1 MASAKQIAANRLNAR
16 LASGPKTEEG
26 RRRST
31 VNARKHGLTQP
42 VQVSEFGRHLLAVE
56 ALLLRDEFESTQ
68 AQELALCILDYERN
82 LQHLRDQFAWSEQTG
97 LQLREGTQ
105 VGAEHLSS
113 AQEVANIT
121 AQIQMKLSRQEKSV
135 LNGLANLYRR
145 QAKDQIRKE
154 EQALRSA
161 DRHYRRAA
169 NQLLKCLRS
178 VVL

>member
-1 MASAKQIAANRLNAR
+1 M
-16 LASGPKTEEG
+16 
-26 RRRST
+26 
-31 VNARKHGLTQP
+31 
-42 VQVSEFGRHLLAVE
+42 
-56 ALLLRDEFESTQ
+56 
-68 AQELALCILDYERN
+68 
-82 LQHLRDQFAWSEQTG
+82 
-97 LQLREGTQ
+97 
-105 VGAEHLSS
+105 GAEHLSS
-113 AQEVANIT
+113 AQEVASIT

-154 EQALRSA
+154 EQTLRSA